1 MKEPLVKVAFLVS
14 LFIYNLKFTLF
25 FYIVFYMSSVTPFW
39 FLILISIVILYIVIS
54 ISLYYL
60 QDYALFK
67 PETLPED
74 FQFHYENQETKE
86 YNLTTRDG
94 AIINGLRFFPK
105 VESKGIVLYLKGNSK
120 SIKGW
125 GKFAVDFTRH
135 GYNVLMVDYRGFGKS
150 TGRRSQKNI
159 KRDLQVVYNKIKE
172 QTTEDRIVLYGRS
185 LGSGFAT
192 KLASTNNPKMLIL
205 DAPYYSLT
213 KVTRRYMPFMPLSVL
228 IKYPLPTYKW
238 LKYVQ
243 CPIHIIHGTNDKLI
257 PYKSSL
263 KLSKINPELT
273 KLHTVI
279 GGGHKN
285 LNNFESYHKMLDDI
299 LNYEP
304 KSIDL
309 STTSIN
315 VIHASKKNKTK
326 A

>member
-1 MKEPLVKVAFLVS
+1 MTYWVS
-14 LFIYNLKFTLF
+14 TVLLIFAIY
-25 FYIVFYMSSVTPFW
+25 IG
-39 FLILISIVILYIVIS
+39 ISIA
-54 ISLYYL
+54 LYYL
-60 QDYALFK
+60 QDYMLFK
-67 PETLPED
+67 PEKLPED
-74 FQFHYENQETKE
+74 FQFDYENQETKE
-86 YNLTTRDG
+86 YNLETRDG

-105 VESKGIVLYLKGNSK
+105 GESKGVVLYLKGNSK

-150 TGRRSQKNI
+150 TGKRSQKAI
-159 KRDLQVVYNKIKE
+159 KRDLQLVYNKIKE

-185 LGSGFAT
+185 LGSGFAA
-192 KLASTNNPKMLIL
+192 KLASLNNPKMLIL

-213 KVTRRYMPFMPLSVL
+213 KVTARYAPFMPLSLL

-257 PYKSSL
+257 PYKTSV
-263 KLSKINPELT
+263 KLSKVNPKLT

-279 GGGHKN
+279 GGGHKD
-285 LNNFESYHKMLDDI
+285 LNNFESYHRMLGDI
-299 LNYEP
+299 INSER
-304 KSIDL
+304 KEIDF

-315 VIHASKKNKTK
+315 VIHTSKKSKK
-326 A
+326 KV